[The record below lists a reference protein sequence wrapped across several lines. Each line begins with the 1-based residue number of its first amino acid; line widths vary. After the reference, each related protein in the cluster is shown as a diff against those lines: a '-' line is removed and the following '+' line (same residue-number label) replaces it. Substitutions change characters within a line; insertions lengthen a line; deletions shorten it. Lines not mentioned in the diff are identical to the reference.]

1 MPEST
6 QGKLLLASPRLADPN
21 FARSVVLMIQHNAEG
36 ALGLILNRPL
46 EITVRQACEQSLG
59 EECEVDEFLYQG
71 GPCEGPLMVVHGN
84 ELEKDADVLPGIF
97 FTTDKTKIE
106 SLLKQQI
113 ALARY
118 FVGYAGWSAGQ
129 LEAEMEIDS
138 WVITDAAPPFI
149 FEEQENLWLKLMRG
163 RLLSQWVDP
172 DRIPDD
178 PTVN

>member
-1 MPEST
+1 MDST

-21 FARSVVLMIQHNAEG
+21 FARAVVLMIQHNEEG

-46 EITVRQACEQSLG
+46 EITVRQACKQSLD
-59 EECEVDEFLYQG
+59 EECSVDEFLHQG

-84 ELEKDADVLPGIF
+84 EMEKDADVLPGVF
-97 FTTDKTKIE
+97 FTTEKAKIE
-106 SLLKQQI
+106 ALLKQQI

-138 WVITDAAPPFI
+138 WIVADAAPDFI
-149 FEEQENLWLKLMRG
+149 FQNESNLWMKLMRG
-163 RLLSQWVDP
+163 RVLGQWVDP
-172 DRIPDD
+172 SRIPDD